1 MRVLSGIQPSGALH
15 LGNYFGMMA
24 PVIARQANE
33 ELFVC
38 LVDLHALTSEPD
50 PPALARNTFEA
61 AVDFLALG
69 LDPDRAV
76 FWVQSAVPEV
86 TELMWVLA
94 TLAPV
99 GLLER
104 AVAYKDK
111 VARGLPASAGLFTY
125 PVLQAADILLYRAER
140 VPVGPDQ
147 AQHLEIARELA
158 RRFNRR
164 YGECFPLPQAE
175 IDPGVGLV
183 PGTDGRK
190 MSKTA
195 GNTID
200 LFADEARLR
209 AQVGRIV
216 TDPSPIEAPKDPDR
230 SPLFALCRLVLPPE
244 EADRLRE
251 RWRTPGLRYDEVKAR
266 LAAALL
272 ERFGPARARREALSR
287 EPAAVREVLAAG
299 AARARRIARETLADV
314 RARVGLLGPGRGPGS
329 ISPAASRT
337 S

>member
-24 PVIARQANE
+24 PLLARQGAD

-38 LVDLHALTSEPD
+38 LVDLHALTSEPA
-50 PPALARNTFEA
+50 PEALSRHTFEA
-61 AVDFLALG
+61 ALDFLALG
-69 LDPDRAV
+69 LDPGRATL
-76 FWVQSAVPEV
+76 WVQSAVPDV
-86 TELMWVLA
+86 TELMWVLSA
-94 TLAPV
+94 LTPI

-111 VARGLPASAGLFTY
+111 LARGLSANAALFAY

-164 YGECFPLPQAE
+164 YGETFPTPEAHIE
-175 IDPGVGLV
+175 STVGLV

-195 GNTID
+195 GNTIE

-209 AQVGRIV
+209 EQVAQIV
-216 TDPSPIEAPKDPDR
+216 TDRSPVDAPKDPDR
-230 SPLFALCRLVLPPE
+230 SPLFALCRLVLPAE
-244 EADRLRE
+244 EAARLRE
-251 RWRTPGLRYDEVKAR
+251 RWRAPGLRYDEVKAR
-266 LAAALL
+266 LADALL
-272 ERFGPARARREALSR
+272 ERFGPARARRAALAR
-287 EPAAVREVLAAG
+287 EPTAVRAALADG
-299 AARARRIARETLADV
+299 AVRARRIAVETLADV
-314 RARVGLLGPGRGPGS
+314 RPRVGLSSGVR
-329 ISPAASRT
+329 
-337 S
+337 

>member
-24 PVIARQANE
+24 PVIARQERE

-50 PPALARNTFEA
+50 PEALRRNTLEA
-61 AVDFLALG
+61 AADFLALG
-69 LDPDRAV
+69 LDPARAV
-76 FWVQSAVPEV
+76 LWVQSAVPEV

-111 VARGLPASAGLFTY
+111 IARGLPASAGLFTY

-158 RRFNRR
+158 RRFNHR
-164 YGECFPLPQAE
+164 YGAFFPFPQAE
-175 IDPGVGLV
+175 IDPAVGLV

-209 AQVGRIV
+209 AQVARIV
-216 TDPSPIEAPKDPDR
+216 TDPSPVEAPKDPDC
-230 SPLFALCRLVLPPE
+230 SPLYALCRLVLPAD
-244 EADRLRE
+244 EAERLHE
-251 RWRTPGLRYDEVKAR
+251 RWRAPGLRYDEVKAR
-266 LAAALL
+266 LADALL
-272 ERFGPARARREALSR
+272 ERFGPARARRAALLR
-287 EPAAVREVLAAG
+287 EPSTIREILGAG
-299 AARARRIARETLADV
+299 AARAGRIARETLAEV
-314 RARVGLLGPGRGPGS
+314 RARVGLWGPG
-329 ISPAASRT
+329 
-337 S
+337 

>member
-1 MRVLSGIQPSGALH
+1 MRRMRVLSGIQPSGALH
-15 LGNYFGMMA
+15 LGNYFGMIA
-24 PVIARQANE
+24 PVLARQATD

-38 LVDLHALTSEPD
+38 LVDLHALTSEPA
-50 PPALARNTFEA
+50 PAALARNTFEA
-61 AVDFLALG
+61 ALDFLALD
-69 LDPDRAV
+69 LDPERTV

-86 TELMWVLA
+86 TELTWVLA

-140 VPVGPDQ
+140 VPVGTDQ

-164 YGECFPLPQAE
+164 YGETFPLPEAE
-175 IDPGVGLV
+175 IDPEVGLV
-183 PGTDGRK
+183 PGIDGRK

-209 AQVGRIV
+209 ERVARII
-216 TDPSPIEAPKDPDR
+216 TDPSPIEAPKDPER
-230 SPLFALCRLVLPPE
+230 SPLFALCRLVLPAE
-244 EADRLRE
+244 ETARLRE
-251 RWRTPGLRYDEVKAR
+251 RWRAPGLRYDAVKTR
-266 LAAALL
+266 LADALL
-272 ERFGPARARREALSR
+272 ERFGPARTRRAALARD
-287 EPAAVREVLAAG
+287 PAAVRAILAAG
-299 AARARRIARETLADV
+299 AARARRIAGGTLADV
-314 RARVGLLGPGRGPGS
+314 RARVGLSG
-329 ISPAASRT
+329 
-337 S
+337 

>member
-1 MRVLSGIQPSGALH
+1 VTGAVASSGCRASPAVRVTGVRVLSGIQPSGVLH

-24 PVIARQANE
+24 PVLARQDTD

-38 LVDLHALTSEPD
+38 LVDLHALTSEPA
-50 PPALARNTFEA
+50 PEALARNTFEA
-61 AVDFLALG
+61 ALDFLALALG
-69 LDPDRAV
+69 LDLERTV

-111 VARGLPASAGLFTY
+111 AARGLPANAGLFAY
-125 PVLQAADILLYRAER
+125 LVLQAADILLYRAHR

-164 YGECFPLPQAE
+164 YGETFPLPEAE
-175 IDPGVGLV
+175 IDPATGVV

-195 GNTID
+195 GNTIEP
-200 LFADEARLR
+200 LAGEARLR
-209 AQVGRIV
+209 EQVARIV
-216 TDPSPIEAPKDPDR
+216 TDPSPVEAPKDPGR
-230 SPLFALCRLVLPPE
+230 SPLFALCRLVLPAG
-244 EADRLRE
+244 EAARLRD
-251 RWRTPGLRYDEVKAR
+251 RWRAPGLRYDEVKAR
-266 LAAALL
+266 LADALL
-272 ERFGPARARREALSR
+272 ERFGPARARRAALAR
-287 EPAAVREVLAAG
+287 EPAAGRAALAAG
-299 AARARRIARETLADV
+299 AGRA
-314 RARVGLLGPGRGPGS
+314 
-329 ISPAASRT
+329 
-337 S
+337 